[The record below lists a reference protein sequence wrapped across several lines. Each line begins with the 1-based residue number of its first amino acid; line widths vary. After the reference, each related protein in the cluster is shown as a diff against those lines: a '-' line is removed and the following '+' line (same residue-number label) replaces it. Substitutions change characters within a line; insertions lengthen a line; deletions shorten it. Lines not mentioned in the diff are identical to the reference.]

1 MTPNTSIRITLND
14 GNGNRWTYTVLALV
28 GASDGA
34 HGVAI
39 TEIREATTRN
49 PKEVVRMVPVA
60 EFMAEAARNGKS
72 RADIITALV
81 AKFQANQPKA
91 RRAARAS

>member
-60 EFMAEAARNGKS
+60 EFMTIAMRNGLS
-72 RADIITALV
+72 RSEIVSKLV
-81 AKFQANQPKA
+81 AKHIDNQPKSA
-91 RRAARAS
+91 RRAS